1 MKHLD
6 YMKKS
11 LGEILGRKSI
21 TQEQNWVIVKNGQI
35 VEHYSLF
42 EDAVKDGR
50 GHLMTELYYRT
61 SYVNQPQY

>member
-21 TQEQNWVIVKNGQI
+21 TQEQNWVIVNDNKI
-35 VEHYSLF
+35 ISSYTLF
-42 EDAVKDGR
+42 EDAVKDKR